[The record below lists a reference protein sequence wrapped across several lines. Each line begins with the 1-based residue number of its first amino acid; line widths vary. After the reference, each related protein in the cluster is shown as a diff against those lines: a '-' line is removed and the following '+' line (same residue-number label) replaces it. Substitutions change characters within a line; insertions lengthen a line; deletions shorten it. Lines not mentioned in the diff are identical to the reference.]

1 MGGSH
6 GVFERL
12 LRVLPWAAL
21 RRLRQRLRL
30 VVGATVVAGC
40 LCAGVSAAATAP
52 EYRVKAVFLFQFA
65 QFVEWRGV
73 ATDATPFAI
82 CILGEDPFHQYLDET
97 VQGEAV
103 KGRQLTVRRYSRVEE
118 LENCSILF
126 IAQSEFDQLDSILGA
141 LRGEPVLTVSDST
154 RFAERGG
161 AIQFVTVNN
170 KIKLRIN
177 ADAAKAAEL
186 TISSKLL
193 GLADIVKP
201 GQG

>member
-1 MGGSH
+1 MLFRS
-6 GVFERL
+6 
-12 LRVLPWAAL
+12 LRWLQ
-21 RRLRQRLRL
+21 QRLRL
-30 VVGATVVAGC
+30 AVGAAVVAGC
-40 LCAGVSAAATAP
+40 LCAGAAAATPAP

-65 QFVEWRGV
+65 QFVEWPGKGL
-73 ATDATPFAI
+73 ATAAAPFAI
-82 CILGEDPFHQYLDET
+82 CVLGEDPFHQYLDET

-103 KGRQLTVRRYSRVEE
+103 NGRQLTVRRYRRVEE
-118 LENCSILF
+118 LQDCSILF
-126 IAQSEFDQLDSILGA
+126 IAQSELDHLDSILGA
-141 LRGEPVLTVSDST
+141 LRGASVLTVGDST
-154 RFAERGG
+154 SFAERGG
-161 AIQFVTVNN
+161 AIQFVTVKN

>member
-1 MGGSH
+1 MAP
-6 GVFERL
+6 
-12 LRVLPWAAL
+12 LRG
-21 RRLRQRLRL
+21 LRL
-30 VVGATVVAGC
+30 AVCAAVMAGC
-40 LCAGVSAAATAP
+40 LSASASMAAAAP

-65 QFVEWRGV
+65 QFVEWPGPAMAPDR
-73 ATDATPFAI
+73 APDAAPFEI
-82 CILGEDPFHQYLDET
+82 CVLGEDPFHEYLDET

-103 KGRQLTVRRYSRVEE
+103 KGRQLTVRRYHRAEE
-118 LENCSILF
+118 LTNCSILF
-126 IAQSEFDQLDSILGA
+126 IAQSEADQLDSILGV
-141 LRGEPVLTVSDST
+141 LRGQSVLTVGDST

-177 ADAAKAAEL
+177 AEAAKAAQL

-193 GLADIVKP
+193 GLADIVK